1 MEMKIKRIKI
11 QKGIS
16 PIVATVILVL
26 IAVILGA
33 VLASFTTGLFQAVT
47 GQESLDV
54 SLLKVKK
61 VKSQGQEGA
70 WVITLQFANT
80 GQTDITITDISIT
93 NGTHTYSFT
102 AFNTTTSVSNA
113 EITLGVGESNVSK
126 LLVDSNILA
135 SGGIYPGSLAS
146 AGINYNVTVAG
157 AFLAGKTWTIEVKTG
172 SGTIWSIDVRLR

>member
-1 MEMKIKRIKI
+1 MTMKIKRIKI

-61 VKSQGQEGA
+61 VDSDGQQGA

-80 GQTDITITDISIT
+80 GQTDITIVNISIT
-93 NGTHTYSFT
+93 NGTHTYTFT
-102 AFNTTTSVSNA
+102 AFNDTKTA
-113 EITLGVGESNVSK
+113 PITLGVGESNVSK
-126 LLVDSNILA
+126 LLVDSNVLVET
-135 SGGIYPGSLAS
+135 GGYYSGSLAK
-146 AGINYNVTVAG
+146 AGINYNVTEAN
-157 AFLAGKTWTIEVKTG
+157 AFFAGKTWTIEVKTG
-172 SGTIWSIDVRLR
+172 SGTIWTIDVRLR